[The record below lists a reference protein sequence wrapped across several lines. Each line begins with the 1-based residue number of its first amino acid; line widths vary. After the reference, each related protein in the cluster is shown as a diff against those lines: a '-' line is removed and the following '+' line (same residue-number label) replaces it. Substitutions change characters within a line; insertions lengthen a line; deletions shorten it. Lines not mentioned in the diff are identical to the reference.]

1 MTSVGLLSNLDLK
14 RKKKVQEVEE
24 GKIVPPKGAKQPK
37 NAKDKRASSANSR
50 EDSLG
55 AEVCRSQRIWAPQLE
70 LNGAAIL

>member
-1 MTSVGLLSNLDLK
+1 M
-14 RKKKVQEVEE
+14 QEVEE

-55 AEVCRSQRIWAPQLE
+55 AEVHWSQRTWAPRLE
-70 LNGAAIL
+70 LNGTAIL